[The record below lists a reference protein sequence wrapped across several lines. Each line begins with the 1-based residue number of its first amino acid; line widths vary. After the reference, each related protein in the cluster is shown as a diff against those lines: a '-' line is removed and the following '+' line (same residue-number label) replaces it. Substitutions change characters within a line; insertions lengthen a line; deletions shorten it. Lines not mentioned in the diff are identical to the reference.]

1 MIWALRSRC
10 LRPFDHQ
17 KYTVVLRPFSVMLR
31 PLLLT
36 FFTFCYFLLLFLLLV
51 TFWNYFLLL
60 KVQCLLL
67 FLLLVTF
74 INCFFY
80 CWKRPGESFTYI
92 FSLFRGRGCSLIF
105 YFCLLLRGRGKEVG
119 FFFVSFE
126 MWKEE
131 GKGVIFTLKLFF
143 SLWNGWGRERFFFFY
158 KFIMGGGVGWKWL
171 FPKY

>member
-1 MIWALRSRC
+1 MGGFDFLIPSWLFLYIWSGHYIRDAWG

-31 PLLLT
+31 PFLLT
-36 FFTFCYFLLLFLLLV
+36 FFTFCYFLLLFLLPV

-74 INCFFY
+74 INYFFY

-92 FSLFRGRGCSLIF
+92 SSLFRGRGCALIF
-105 YFCLLLRGRGKEVG
+105 YFLFFNCWGRGGGGGGWRLV
-119 FFFVSFE
+119 FFFPSTY
-126 MWKEE
+126 K
-131 GKGVIFTLKLFF
+131 LKKLVWCN
-143 SLWNGWGRERFFFFY
+143 LIAITARG
-158 KFIMGGGVGWKWL
+158 L
-171 FPKY
+171 